1 MESTIKQEEKE
12 MNKLERIGKI
22 FTKPKLAF
30 ESIRENPDSIMVL
43 GIFTLIG
50 VICFIFTKDY
60 YKLATMD
67 SLVNGTQVEG
77 LEITDAMIN
86 AVTASAIIFGVLSV
100 FVAPLLKGL
109 LTHWISLLFGGD
121 GTLKQTISV
130 TVYSYCISVFGF
142 VVKSVLMIITDNY
155 LITFSPAAFLDISN
169 TSQMGLYY
177 ILNTFEVFNIWYLI
191 VAGIGYS
198 IVQKISLKKAMLITF
213 IPTILVLAIQLTSL

>member
-1 MESTIKQEEKE
+1 MESTIKQEKKE

-67 SLVNGTQVEG
+67 SLINGTQVEG
-77 LEITDAMIN
+77 LEINDAMIN

-142 VVKSVLMIITDNY
+142 IVKSVLMIITDNY
-155 LITFSPAAFLDISN
+155 LITFSPAAFLDASN

-177 ILNTFEVFNIWYLI
+177 ILSTFEVFNIWYLI

-213 IPTILVLAIQLTSL
+213 IPTILILAIQLTSL